1 MSSHSREIIA
11 CFFLAILLVGCG
23 TAPAA
28 QQAQEQ
34 ATPSALKGVS
44 LSPRSTAEFGAFFA
58 KAAEAGDALTWAG
71 PGDQLADEKAAPH
84 VVVQLARKQGLEPI
98 IIVDEADASAIIAFV
113 KKYGIRYV
121 GIGNEINSG
130 GPDVERVNAII
141 ADVKAAVP
149 DVTLFTT
156 FQLEWMVGGGG
167 LFGKSIAPHLN
178 QLAESEADMI
188 VFTTYPGLL
197 FKDPS
202 EIPDDYYAQ
211 IKQHT
216 TKSVGFSEIGW
227 FRDGPAGWESSQDE
241 QARFISRF
249 SELTKDLNAKLVIWP
264 FVYDPA
270 THEPFDSAG
279 LLTGDQET
287 SPAWQAWLAYRP

>member
-1 MSSHSREIIA
+1 MRPRISFVI
-11 CFFLAILLVGCG
+11 CLLALFIVGCG

-28 QQAQEQ
+28 SPEQ
-34 ATPSALKGVS
+34 AASPSVLKGVS
-44 LSPRSTAEFGAFFA
+44 LSPRSTAEFGVFFA

-84 VVVQLARKQGLEPI
+84 VVVQLARKQGLEPM
-98 IIVDEADASAIIAFV
+98 IIVDEADASDIITFV
-113 KKYGIRYV
+113 KKYGIKYV

-141 ADVKAAVP
+141 AEVKAAVP

-167 LFGKSIAPHLN
+167 LFGKSTAPHWD
-178 QLAESEADMI
+178 QLAASDADMI

-197 FKDPS
+197 YKDPDD
-202 EIPDDYYAQ
+202 IPDDYYAQ
-211 IKQHT
+211 IRAHT
-216 TKSVGFSEIGW
+216 TKPVGFSEIGW

-241 QARFISRF
+241 QARFIRRF
-249 SELTKDLNAKLVIWP
+249 SSLTKGLDAELFIWP

-270 THEPFDSAG
+270 AHEPFDSAG
-279 LLTGDQET
+279 LLESTQED
-287 SPAWQAWLAYRP
+287 SAAWQAWLSFKPG